1 MTRDRGDRAD
11 AVSGFPAI
19 IARQDSSRMKRP
31 SRKISSATRRP
42 DVPAERRDDRPVL
55 LSDEPTIELVIRA
68 QDGDRRAV
76 EALLQR
82 SLPHLRR
89 WAHGKLPAA
98 ARGKL
103 DTGDLVQETVLHVLR
118 RLDTFEPRHVGAMQG
133 YLRQSVMN
141 LIRDEVR
148 RIGRHPAPSELPD
161 DVPSDIRSP
170 YEEAVRAEDVYRY
183 HVALG
188 KMPSRDR
195 ELIVARIEAQWTYEE
210 IGRRFGMPTSDAARM
225 AVTRALARL
234 MKRIRKGV

>member
-1 MTRDRGDRAD
+1 
-11 AVSGFPAI
+11 
-19 IARQDSSRMKRP
+19 MKRP
-31 SRKISSATRRP
+31 SRKISSAARP

-68 QDGDRRAV
+68 QDGDRGAV

-161 DVPSDIRSP
+161 DMPSDIRSP

-195 ELIVARIEAQWTYEE
+195 ELIVARIEAQWTYDE
-210 IGRRFGMPTSDAARM
+210 IASRFGMRTSDAARM
-225 AVTRALARL
+225 AVTRALGRL
-234 MKRIRKGV
+234 MDRIRKVEQSPRITRG

>member
-1 MTRDRGDRAD
+1 
-11 AVSGFPAI
+11 
-19 IARQDSSRMKRP
+19 MKRP
-31 SRKISSATRRP
+31 SRKASATPRS

-68 QDGDRRAV
+68 QDGDRQAV

-98 ARGKL
+98 ARGRL

-118 RLDTFEPRHVGAMQG
+118 RLDTFQPRHVGAMQG

-148 RIGRHPAPSELPD
+148 RIGRHPAPSELSD
-161 DVPSDIRSP
+161 DLPSDTQSP
-170 YEEAVRAEDVYRY
+170 FEEAVRAQDVDRY
-183 HVALG
+183 HVALSAL
-188 KMPSRDR
+188 PVRDR
-195 ELIVARIEAQWTYEE
+195 ELIVARIEAQWTYDE
-210 IGRRFGMPTSDAARM
+210 IARRFGMPTSDAARM
-225 AVTRALARL
+225 AAKRAIDRL
-234 MKRIRKGV
+234 MERIRRVERQSGHF

>member
-1 MTRDRGDRAD
+1 
-11 AVSGFPAI
+11 
-19 IARQDSSRMKRP
+19 MKRP
-31 SRKISSATRRP
+31 SRKVSSPTRRP

-68 QDGDRRAV
+68 QDGDRGAV

-103 DTGDLVQETVLHVLR
+103 DTADLVQETVLHVLR

-161 DVPSDIRSP
+161 DMPSDIRSP

>member
-1 MTRDRGDRAD
+1 
-11 AVSGFPAI
+11 
-19 IARQDSSRMKRP
+19 MKRP
-31 SRKISSATRRP
+31 SRKVSPAPTRRS

-89 WAHGKLPAA
+89 WAHGRLPAA

-148 RIGRHPAPSELPD
+148 RIGRHPTPSQLPPD
-161 DVPSDIRSP
+161 MPSDLRSP

-183 HVALG
+183 HTALS
-188 KMPSRDR
+188 KLVSRDR
-195 ELIVARIEAQWTYEE
+195 ELIVARIEAQWTHEE
-210 IGRRFGMPTSDAARM
+210 IANRFGMPTPDAARM
-225 AVTRALARL
+225 AVTRALRRL
-234 MKRIRKGV
+234 MERIRKVERLRGPASSA